1 MTILWVWCQTKSTQ
15 QGRVHII
22 FQFHRRAERRKSQ
35 NVETLSR
42 EMLRVGANPVW
53 DITISSVWCEKSA
66 HLSSS
71 NRVVSDYSLLFI
83 DGNAKEQKSLGS
95 LYSKENRS
103 QPCVRQF
110 CRCNGK
116 SNYSLIFMMVWKK
129 KKKLSDFLDLANGIW
144 DIAYSFGWWNEKT
157 ITTTNYCPQLTEC
170 CGTTL
175 PVRRDEQRPSYS
187 PKRECREHISNPPI
201 TINKSTFHTKVPKSA
216 WCWNNS
222 IPLIKK

>member
-53 DITISSVWCEKSA
+53 DITISSVWCKKSA
-66 HLSSS
+66 HLSSP

-83 DGNAKEQKSLGS
+83 DGNAKEQKRLGS

-129 KKKLSDFLDLANGIW
+129 KKKTFRFSWFSKWYLRHCIFFWMVKWKNNHNNKLLSSVNRVLWNYSSCSQRRATTFLLSKAW
-144 DIAYSFGWWNEKT
+144 M
-157 ITTTNYCPQLTEC
+157 
-170 CGTTL
+170 
-175 PVRRDEQRPSYS
+175 QRTYLQS
-187 PKRECREHISNPPI
+187 PHN
-201 TINKSTFHTKVPKSA
+201 NK
-216 WCWNNS
+216 
-222 IPLIKK
+222 